1 MKQVMIALFSFMGIT
16 DIRYSGK
23 ERMFYVTK
31 MSHQKIMIELGN
43 DGVIER
49 IDIPLTVGTFYGIAK
64 RIGIKSPTAFALAN
78 GTDLVKG

>member
-23 ERMFYVTK
+23 KRMFYVTK

-64 RIGIKSPTAFALAN
+64 RIGIQSPTAFALAN
-78 GTDLVKG
+78 GTNLVKG